1 VTIDI
6 AVNTKAGKAG
16 ALVTAFALIAFLTL
30 AACSSFV
37 VGALTDERVSW
48 PLEVLAA
55 AIPYFPESGRLNE
68 RLAAQQLLEE
78 ERDLTLAE
86 SYARTSIKLSPWDYN
101 YRLSLANVEEAV
113 GNRDAAE
120 TSLRDALAL
129 APNNAVLHWRM
140 ANILLRL
147 GKTEESFHE
156 FRRATEANISLLGA
170 TLDLTWRTS
179 GGRID
184 QVEAVT
190 SDDPKSRLS
199 LAQFLLRQ
207 SKVVDAARIFS
218 EIDRGQRLKM
228 PEASIFL
235 STLIDSGRWKTA
247 RELWLETV
255 SSDGVT
261 ADPRSS
267 MIWNG
272 SFEGATAREFPQFD
286 WNISSSQYARISITE
301 EAALT
306 GSHSLRISF
315 TGRDTT
321 RIDGEIKQLV
331 VIRPGQRYRVECNA
345 RSERLVTP
353 MGPRLAVLDARSSLE
368 IASSG
373 PVPEGSRDWA
383 PLSCEFIAPDNC
395 EAVFIEIRRLPRYS
409 YDDPTE
415 GTVWLDDFTL
425 TEVSNNR

>member
-1 VTIDI
+1 MTIDI
-6 AVNTKAGKAG
+6 EVNTKAGKAG
-16 ALVTAFALIAFLTL
+16 ALVTALGLTVLLTL

-37 VGALTDERVSW
+37 VGALTDGRVSW
-48 PLEVLAA
+48 PLEVLEAA
-55 AIPYFPESGRLNE
+55 VPYFPESARLNQ
-68 RLAAQQLLEE
+68 RLAAQELVEE

-86 SYARTSIKLSPWDYN
+86 SYAQRSIKLSPWDYN

-120 TSLRDALAL
+120 ASLREALAL
-129 APNNAVLHWRM
+129 APNNADIHWRM

-156 FRRATEANISLLGA
+156 FRRATEANSSLLGA
-170 TLDLTWRTS
+170 TLDLAWRTS

-190 SDDPKSRLS
+190 NDDPKSRLS

-207 SKVVDAARIFS
+207 SEVVEAARIFS
-218 EIDRGQRLKM
+218 DIDPSQRLKM
-228 PEASIFL
+228 AEASTFL
-235 STLIDSGRWKTA
+235 STLIDSGRWKVA
-247 RELWLETV
+247 RELWLDTV
-255 SSDGVT
+255 SSGGEPGDR
-261 ADPRSS
+261 RSS

-286 WNISSSQYARISITE
+286 WNISSSQYARISITDKT
-301 EAALT
+301 ART
-306 GSHSLRISF
+306 GSRSLRISF

-331 VIRPGQRYRVECNA
+331 VIRPGERYRVECNA

-368 IASSG
+368 IGSSA
-373 PVPEGSRDWA
+373 PVSGGSSDWA

-395 EAVFIEIRRLPRYS
+395 EAVLIEIRRLPRYS

-415 GTVWLDDFTL
+415 GTVWFDDFAL